1 MKKSSIINLVLVA
14 SITASCGKSEE
25 EWDGGGG
32 PRRNVYLRS
41 DTTAAYTKSKH
52 HHHGG
57 IIPYYAFRPYSSS
70 GSGMGYAGRTG
81 YYSNA
86 IHSSSNIGHNS
97 SKASISRGGFG
108 HSSFHVSS

>member
-1 MKKSSIINLVLVA
+1 MKKTSIINLVLVA
-14 SITASCGKSEE
+14 SITASCGKSEN

-32 PRRNVYLRS
+32 TQNRKVYLRS
-41 DTTAAYTKSKH
+41 DTTAAYSQRT

-57 IIPYYAFRPYSSS
+57 VSYYAFRPYRSS
-70 GSGMGYAGRTG
+70 GSARGNAARTG

-86 IHSSSNIGHNS
+86 IHTSSNVGHNS

-108 HSSFHVSS
+108 RSSFHVSS

>member
-14 SITASCGKSEE
+14 TITASCGKSED
-25 EWDGGGG
+25 EWEGGGG
-32 PRRNVYLRS
+32 TTKRKVYLRS
-41 DTTAAYTKSKH
+41 DTTAAYTQTNH
-52 HHHGG
+52 HHSAIMH
-57 IIPYYAFRPYSSS
+57 YYAFRPYRSA
-70 GSGMGYAGRTG
+70 GYSTARTG

-86 IHSSSNIGHNS
+86 IHSSSNVGHNS